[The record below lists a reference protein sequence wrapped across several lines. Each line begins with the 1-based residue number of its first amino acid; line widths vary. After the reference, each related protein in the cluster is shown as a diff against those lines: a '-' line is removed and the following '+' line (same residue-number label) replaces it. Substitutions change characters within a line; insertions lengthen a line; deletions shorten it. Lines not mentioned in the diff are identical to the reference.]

1 MRSRRASR
9 GVGETTSIAM
19 DGAGHDELVVVSG
32 STLHRLPL
40 NGGRARRVSLP
51 LDFTVQ
57 SAAVGE
63 RWIVVGG
70 VPVADRVG
78 RRETSPEGTLAV
90 FDIDTGDPVFRQSVP
105 IVTRPQQ
112 YPRLYA
118 STVLVALDEARS
130 TVAVTTRWQ
139 DGFGHDPTR
148 SRQAVITRIGE
159 RQPLATVTVPF
170 DVFDLDVPSAGA
182 LRLRGREANQTFST
196 ETGARLASGEE
207 QLELAGGRRV
217 LWGTHRVE
225 VLDAAGALLAEKV
238 LFPRVA
244 SVVRTGDDRVMILD
258 STGTVHVLAAP
269 PRSSE

>member
-1 MRSRRASR
+1 MEHIGRGKGVWNALGAPCHSVRPEPARQRR
-9 GVGETTSIAM
+9 VE
-19 DGAGHDELVVVSG
+19 
-32 STLHRLPL
+32 
-40 NGGRARRVSLP
+40 GRAAEAF
-51 LDFTVQ
+51 DC
-57 SAAVGE
+57 AACGC
-63 RWIVVGG
+63 
-70 VPVADRVG
+70 
-78 RRETSPEGTLAV
+78 
-90 FDIDTGDPVFRQSVP
+90 VFRQSVP

-148 SRQAVITRIGE
+148 SREAVITRIGE

-170 DVFDLDVPSAGA
+170 DVFDLDVPSAGS
-182 LRLRGREANQTFST
+182 LRLRGGEANETFST
-196 ETGARLASGEE
+196 DTGERLASGEE

-217 LWGTHRVE
+217 VWGAHRVE
-225 VLDAAGALLAEKV
+225 LLDAEGALLAEKV

-258 STGTVHVLAAP
+258 ATGTVHVLAAP